1 MFQCT
6 YCGKSAKVTMDRDE
20 LFFQHDSV
28 QCGVILPDTSL
39 VKLSVINSNVY
50 KLKQMHE
57 IEFEKHVNDI

>member
-1 MFQCT
+1 M
-6 YCGKSAKVTMDRDE
+6 TMDRDE